1 MVTPYRLDQ
10 LGKYQLTRI
19 TPFVEGEKVAVG
31 VFEGFGV
38 DFGVLYGS

>member
-31 VFEGFGV
+31 VFGFEGCV
-38 DFGVLYGS
+38 WELKK

>member
-31 VFEGFGV
+31 VFDFEVDLGVVFG
-38 DFGVLYGS
+38 S